1 MAFRWKAL
9 TIAAAIFLL
18 LIIYQRPAL
27 KSYQESY
34 DRTEPIVQSAP
45 KEGGNKFRWSE
56 VPHSFP
62 VTDFIPLPTNPA
74 TAIPRIQHQ
83 FGKESQ
89 AEKSVRLARLE
100 AVKSNFTHA
109 WNGYVSHAWLK
120 DEVMPLSGGSMD
132 PFGGWAASL
141 VDTLDTLWIMGM
153 HSEFEAAV
161 EAIQAIDFSTCALEQ
176 INVFETTIRYLGG
189 FLSAYELSGE
199 KYPVLLQ
206 KATEMGEMLYKSFDT
221 PNHLPILRWYYHIA
235 ATGAK
240 QEADDNVL
248 ESEIGSLTLEFT
260 RLGQITGDPRFYD
273 AVQRIMNIFDEQQPT
288 SKLPGMWPVIVNAKD
303 KNFVDYGG
311 FTIGGMADSLYEYLP
326 KQHLLLGGA
335 TQQYRRMYE
344 YAMIAMRRNIFFRP
358 MTKNGEDI
366 RLPGN
371 VDSDGK
377 TLVTELKTQGEA
389 QHLGCFAGG
398 MVAIGAKI
406 FENEQD
412 LELARKLTEGCLWAY
427 ENMPLGIMAEKMHMV
442 PCENENYCPWDEQKW
457 LEGIDKDTEGNETV
471 HEKIQ
476 QHRLIPGVTKF
487 DDGRYILRPEAIE
500 SVFILYRITGDPK
513 LQERAWTMFN
523 NIIKHTITDI
533 AHAALDDC
541 TVSENPP
548 KADRMESFW
557 MAETLKYFYLI
568 FADADLIS
576 LDEYVLNTE
585 AHPLKRPN

>member
-1 MAFRWKAL
+1 MHFRWKV
-9 TIAAAIFLL
+9 TTFVVAIFLFL
-18 LIIYQRPAL
+18 LPYHRSEFKRYQDYYNQR
-27 KSYQESY
+27 Q
-34 DRTEPIVQSAP
+34 PILQSG
-45 KEGGNKFRWSE
+45 KEGNKFRWSE

-62 VTDFIPLPTNPA
+62 ITDFISLPTNPV
-74 TAIPRIQHQ
+74 TTIPRIQHQ
-83 FGKESQ
+83 FGTETR
-89 AEKSVRLARLE
+89 AEKSVRLARLA
-100 AVKSNFTHA
+100 AVKGNFTHA
-109 WNGYVSHAWLK
+109 WNGYTKHAWLK

-153 HSEFEAAV
+153 HSEFKAAV
-161 EAIQAIDFSTCALEQ
+161 EAIQEIDFSTCALEQ

-199 KYPVLLQ
+199 KYPVLLR
-206 KATEMGEMLYKSFDT
+206 KATEIGEMLYKSFDT
-221 PNHLPILRWYYHIA
+221 PNHLPILRWYYHVA

-240 QEADDNVL
+240 QEADENVL

-260 RLGQITGDPRFYD
+260 RLSQITGDPRFYD
-273 AVQRIMNIFDEQQPT
+273 AVQRIMDIFDEQQPK
-288 SKLPGMWPVIVNAKD
+288 SKLPGMWPVIVNAKEG
-303 KNFVDYGG
+303 NFVDYWA

-344 YAMIAMRRNIFFRP
+344 FAIIAIKRNIFFRP
-358 MTKNGEDI
+358 MTKTGEDV

-377 TLVTELKTQGEA
+377 TLVTELQTQGEV

-406 FENEQD
+406 FENEKD
-412 LELARKLTEGCLWAY
+412 LELARKLTDGCIWAY
-427 ENMPLGIMAEKMHMV
+427 EIMPLGIMAEKMHTV

-457 LEGIDKDTEGNETV
+457 LQGIDKDTEGNEIV
-471 HEKIQ
+471 QEKIQ
-476 QHRLIPGVTKF
+476 QHRLIPAVTK
-487 DDGRYILRPEAIE
+487 PEAIE
-500 SVFILYRITGDPK
+500 SIFILYRITGDRE
-513 LQERAWTMFN
+513 LLERAWKMFN
-523 NIIKHTITDI
+523 NIIKHTITNI

-541 TVSENPP
+541 TVSEHPP

-568 FADADLIS
+568 FADPDFIS

-585 AHPLKRPN
+585 AHPLKRPK